1 MIEVVLTIILI
12 IFQCPVSKKNPV
24 CLSDSVLAFHDHGLQ
39 GRSFK
44 TDEITQEI
52 NDPSRLYRVL
62 GSDETIV
69 LESRLV
75 TSNSTNESDIYIL
88 TGHENT
94 M

>member
-1 MIEVVLTIILI
+1 MHHIQCA
-12 IFQCPVSKKNPV
+12 IFTYLV

-39 GRSFK
+39 GRSLR

-75 TSNSTNESDIYIL
+75 TSSSTNESDIYIL

>member
-1 MIEVVLTIILI
+1 MITFRLTNDPFYHNRL
-12 IFQCPVSKKNPV
+12 V

-39 GRSFK
+39 GRSFR
-44 TDEITQEI
+44 TDEIVQEI

-62 GSDETIV
+62 GNDETIV
-69 LESRLV
+69 LESRTV
-75 TSNSTNESDIYIL
+75 KSTSNESDIYIL

>member
-1 MIEVVLTIILI
+1 MLFLPITL
-12 IFQCPVSKKNPV
+12 V

-39 GRSFK
+39 GRSLK

-52 NDPSRLYRVL
+52 NDSSRHYRVL

-75 TSNSTNESDIYIL
+75 SSNLTSESDIYIL